1 MHKREMQVEEEREG
15 KSMSVGLSKE
25 VCVEEVCES
34 MESSNSSNGS
44 KDGNSSKDGNGSK
57 DGNSIRDSNS
67 SKDCNS
73 SNSSKDSYSI
83 RDSKDDKESFKDNT
97 KQIPRNLMRDSIRDS
112 ENPSLYLSK
121 TVFTDNKNGCY
132 NTKYYEHLTSFE
144 KSIAKILVTLS
155 GSFRE
160 KRSKSVTEIR
170 GYGRVEGYRGIK
182 GSEGYRGVSDM
193 EYDYRG
199 VSKRGSGLEGVSNME
214 YDYRGVS
221 KRGSGLEGVSDMDS
235 NYRGVSNI
243 DSKYRGV
250 SNMDSNYRGV
260 SNTTDKQQGVN
271 NSNDKQHPFNNS
283 TSNQQGVG
291 YRMTNYCNY
300 RGVNRQRSGSVNYSI
315 NNYKDYKGVSDKS
328 ISYLSK
334 SEWEDKMFYSKSDK
348 WDIDMKGGINNKDK
362 GYKGVKDSDYK
373 GYKDSDKDGLSDGY
387 KDKEY
392 NLEGVSYKDGC
403 IDTQHPFSNSTSK
416 QQGVN
421 NNDTYKDTYA
431 NTQHPFSN
439 STSKQQGVNNND
451 TYKDTYANTQHPFS
465 NSTSKQQGVNNN
477 DTYKDT
483 YANTQHPFISTGNQQ
498 SYNGRRSSWVGVEDK
513 RGVNYIRRGSMYMD
527 RCYEPS
533 NSKISNN
540 SNISNTISVLED
552 TKSCTSVDTPLC
564 SESDILPIITKG
576 PWSEEEDNKLLLLIK
591 KYKPKNWSF
600 IAKMMKTRVGKQCR
614 ERWHNHLNPDIKKG
628 PFSLQEEEV
637 IMHYHK
643 KIGNRWSEI
652 SKKLPGRTDNS
663 IKNHY
668 NSSLRRSIIRVLE
681 YSSSGVKGMVIVVV
695 IRVLE
700 YSSSGVKGMV
710 IVGLEG
716 VSYIGII
723 KGMVEGSSYKGV
735 SYIGSSYIGSIK
747 GMVDNVK
754 GMVEGS
760 SCVKGMVIVGLEG
773 VSKSIDDY
781 KGCYGI

>member
-1 MHKREMQVEEEREG
+1 
-15 KSMSVGLSKE
+15 
-25 VCVEEVCES
+25 
-34 MESSNSSNGS
+34 
-44 KDGNSSKDGNGSK
+44 
-57 DGNSIRDSNS
+57 
-67 SKDCNS
+67 
-73 SNSSKDSYSI
+73 
-83 RDSKDDKESFKDNT
+83 
-97 KQIPRNLMRDSIRDS
+97 
-112 ENPSLYLSK
+112 
-121 TVFTDNKNGCY
+121 
-132 NTKYYEHLTSFE
+132 
-144 KSIAKILVTLS
+144 
-155 GSFRE
+155 
-160 KRSKSVTEIR
+160 
-170 GYGRVEGYRGIK
+170 
-182 GSEGYRGVSDM
+182 
-193 EYDYRG
+193 
-199 VSKRGSGLEGVSNME
+199 
-214 YDYRGVS
+214 
-221 KRGSGLEGVSDMDS
+221 
-235 NYRGVSNI
+235 
-243 DSKYRGV
+243 
-250 SNMDSNYRGV
+250 
-260 SNTTDKQQGVN
+260 
-271 NSNDKQHPFNNS
+271 
-283 TSNQQGVG
+283 
-291 YRMTNYCNY
+291 
-300 RGVNRQRSGSVNYSI
+300 
-315 NNYKDYKGVSDKS
+315 
-328 ISYLSK
+328 
-334 SEWEDKMFYSKSDK
+334 
-348 WDIDMKGGINNKDK
+348 
-362 GYKGVKDSDYK
+362 
-373 GYKDSDKDGLSDGY
+373 
-387 KDKEY
+387 
-392 NLEGVSYKDGC
+392 
-403 IDTQHPFSNSTSK
+403 
-416 QQGVN
+416 
-421 NNDTYKDTYA
+421 
-431 NTQHPFSN
+431 PFSN

-483 YANTQHPFISTGNQQ
+483 YANTQHPFISTGNRQ
-498 SYNGRRSSWVGVEDK
+498 SHNGRRSSWVGVEDK

-668 NSSLRRSIIRVLE
+668 NSSLRRSIIRVLVYSSSYKGVSYIGTSYIGSIKGGVVVVIRVLE

-695 IRVLE
+695 IRVLV

-723 KGMVEGSSYKGV
+723 KVIRVLEYSSSYKGV

-747 GMVDNVK
+747 GMV
-754 GMVEGS
+754 EW
-760 SCVKGMVIVGLEG
+760 
-773 VSKSIDDY
+773 
-781 KGCYGI
+781 